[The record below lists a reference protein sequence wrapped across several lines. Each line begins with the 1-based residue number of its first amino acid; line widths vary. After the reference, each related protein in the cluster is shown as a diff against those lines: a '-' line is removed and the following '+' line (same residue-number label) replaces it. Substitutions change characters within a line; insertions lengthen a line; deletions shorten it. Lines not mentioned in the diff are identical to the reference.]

1 MKKFII
7 TILSAL
13 LIISLC
19 SCSNTA
25 QRAIEQGKL
34 SMASGDYQTALNS
47 LQLAKSE
54 GARGDALDDMI
65 SIIQNYIEAK
75 EAYDEDNI
83 DGANEAL
90 NKITQ
95 DYSEYTIKNDIE
107 KLKSDIAAKQ
117 STMSDIDIQIAG
129 TKKLLASGDYV
140 STKANIS
147 ELYTKNLTEYQKNQV
162 DELNKTLAS
171 AQSKIDAASQTEPEV
186 VYVQPE
192 IIYEG
197 YPKTQSSVS
206 QNYTAVQNVEDKVTT
221 IRGWYNLTNSDASSA
236 AAQGLTKKTSSV
248 SYNGSVYTSEQ
259 YYRNGELYFVFAYIG
274 TRENRLYFWNGTLFR
289 WIDES
294 KVTHDN
300 EFSNGNYLT
309 WQSLYV

>member
-1 MKKFII
+1 MKRYVII
-7 TILSAL
+7 TILCLTIAL
-13 LIISLC
+13 LC

-25 QRAIEQGKL
+25 QKAIEQGKL

-54 GARGDALDDMI
+54 GANGDALDNMI
-65 SIIQNYIEAK
+65 SIIKNYLNAK

-83 DGANEAL
+83 DGANSAL
-90 NKITQ
+90 KNITQ
-95 DYSEYTIKNDIE
+95 DYSQYTIKDDIE

-117 STMSDIDIQIAG
+117 STMNDIDIQIAG

-147 ELYTKNLTEYQKNQV
+147 ELYTKNLTEYQKTQV
-162 DELNKTLAS
+162 DELNETLVS
-171 AQSKIDAASQTEPEV
+171 AQSKIDAASQTEPEI

-197 YPKTQSSVS
+197 SPKTQSAVS
-206 QNYTAVQNVEDKVTT
+206 QSHTAVQNVEDKVTT
-221 IRGWYNLTNSDASSA
+221 IRGWYNLTNSDLSSA

-294 KVTHDN
+294 KITHDN

-309 WQSLYV
+309 WQSLFV